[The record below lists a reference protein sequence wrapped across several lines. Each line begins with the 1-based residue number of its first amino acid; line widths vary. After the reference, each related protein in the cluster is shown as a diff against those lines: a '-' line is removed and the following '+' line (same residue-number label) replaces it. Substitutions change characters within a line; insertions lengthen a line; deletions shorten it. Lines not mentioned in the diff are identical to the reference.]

1 MLKKLFS
8 HSFVYALGPQLPKLV
23 SLFLLPLY
31 TTKLTSLD
39 YGIIGIIGT
48 YTALLS
54 GLRDLGMSQ
63 PMVNVFFKYPS
74 RWKLI
79 WSSFY
84 GFLALWSIPFGL
96 LQALIIWISMRN
108 LINVNDVW
116 TIILLQSITLIL
128 LELPSK
134 FGSYFFQLTAKPI
147 PIAIISALSGIVIL
161 ISQYIFV
168 VKLNLKYMAFIYS
181 FFLAAFAPFLYYSY
195 YTVFKLKLLPSFKI
209 KKSLLKYHLKVALP
223 TIPHNYSSYLLNTS
237 DRLIMNL
244 VGVPVSSI
252 GLYSFAYNFGGYADM
267 IGGSVG
273 MAVSPFCLKG
283 YALNKQYLTRNLFF
297 LLQLIFL
304 VGTALLCVWLK
315 EIFSI
320 LVKNEALFATY
331 GMAIIIVFGYVYR
344 PLYWGVISLLGYKEK
359 TSVLWK
365 ITLVGGIINIVLNL
379 IFIPVYGIIAA
390 CYTTFFALLYIGF
403 AGFFLKEFRQ
413 VSVVNYYPVRWIIA
427 ILTTAILTY
436 LFKDFQIVFKLMY
449 CTVLVIGSFI
459 ILYIHRSKIAELKLL
474 A

>member
-1 MLKKLFS
+1 MLKKLFG
-8 HSFVYALGPQLPKLV
+8 HSLVYAIGPQLPKLV
-23 SLFLLPLY
+23 SLFLMPLY

-48 YTALLS
+48 YTALLG

-84 GFLALWSIPFGL
+84 GFLSLWSIPFGL
-96 LQALIIWISMRN
+96 LQALMIWISLHN
-108 LINVNDVW
+108 LINVNDIW
-116 TIILLQSITLIL
+116 IIILLQSIGLIL

-134 FGSYFFQLTAKPI
+134 FGSYFFQLSAKPL
-147 PIAIISALSGIVIL
+147 PIAIISALSGIVTI

-168 VKLNLKYMAFIYS
+168 VTLNLKYMAFIYS
-181 FFLAAFAPFLYYSY
+181 FFLASLIPFLYYSY
-195 YTVFKLKLLPSFKI
+195 YTFFKLNLLPSFKI
-209 KKSLLKYHLKVALP
+209 KKSLLKHHLKVALP

-237 DRLIMNL
+237 DRLVMNL
-244 VGVPVSSI
+244 VGVPISSI

-273 MAVSPFCLKG
+273 MAVSPFSLKG

-304 VGTALLCVWLK
+304 VGTAVVSVWLK

-320 LVKNEALFATY
+320 MVKNEALFATY

-344 PLYWGVISLLGYKEK
+344 PLYWGVINLLGYKEK
-359 TSVLWK
+359 TSVFWK
-365 ITLVGGIINIVLNL
+365 ITLVGGIINVILNL
-379 IFIPVYGIIAA
+379 IFIPIYGILAA
-390 CYTTFFALLYIGF
+390 CYTTSFALLYIGF
-403 AGFFLKEFRQ
+403 AGFFLKEFKQ
-413 VSVVNYYPVRWIIA
+413 VSVVNYYPIRWLVA
-427 ILTTAILTY
+427 ILTIATLTY
-436 LFKDFQIVFKLMY
+436 FFKDFQIVFKLIY
-449 CTVLVIGSFI
+449 CIVLLIGSSI
-459 ILYIHRSKIAELKLL
+459 ILFINRIKIAELKFL